1 MGEPIKVA
9 TNKVQAAP
17 PSEWEQALLLQ
28 ETAPSP
34 EHCLDRY
41 LKIVSHREKPV
52 QKPNWVPRE
61 KLATTFPG
69 VLFRGALIFVEEGVL
84 IAPGVIIDTEDSFGK
99 CGRITIKGE
108 SAIASGSVLKGEVVL
123 VDSRLRAGSF
133 VSGIVQLTKTTM
145 GRSASIVG
153 DQLLFY
159 ESLILGS
166 VSGNAIRM
174 NQATVT
180 SQGMVAGSNIVV
192 YPETVVAKAEIGSNR
207 QLGDIKEEELSLK

>member
-1 MGEPIKVA
+1 MQSVP
-9 TNKVQAAP
+9 
-17 PSEWEQALLLQ
+17 LLLQ
-28 ETAPSP
+28 K
-34 EHCLDRY
+34 LR
-41 LKIVSHREKPV
+41 HREIKH
-52 QKPNWVPRE
+52 RE
-61 KLATTFPG
+61 TSWP
-69 VLFRGALIFVEEGVL
+69 IFVEEGVL